1 MKTSTHLVNGA
12 SVPAADHVHSVARS
26 HRALDFLALTKPRLN
41 LLVLITTL
49 AGLYLASPDGVA
61 VALAV
66 HTLIGTALV
75 AGGAAALNQVW
86 ERETDRRMRRTSGR
100 PVPRGRVRVAEG
112 SWFGVALSVV
122 GITELAIW
130 ATPAAAIVAAATLI
144 SYVLVYTPLK
154 TRTSLATLV
163 GAVPG
168 ALPPVI
174 GWAAATGEITLPA
187 IVLFG
192 IVFFWQMPH
201 FLAIAW
207 MYKDDY
213 ASAGIPLLPVVEP
226 DGQRT
231 GRQALLYT
239 AALWPVS
246 LLPAGV
252 GLAGTSY
259 SAVATCLGIVFF
271 WLSAVF
277 ARHRSVENARQLFLF
292 SITYLPLLL
301 GALVVDRF
309 WIGSTPRALSI
320 SDLPLLNATLNGV
333 AAILLVLGYAF
344 IKRGHQR
351 NHQRCMLAALGTSAL
366 FLVSYVTY
374 HFNAGSKPFPG
385 QGPIRL
391 VYFAI
396 LVTHVVLAAAIVP
409 LALVTATRGLRSQFD
424 RHVRIARWTFPIWLY
439 VSVTGVVIYV
449 MLYELY

>member
-1 MKTSTHLVNGA
+1 VKTSTHLVNGA
-12 SVPAADHVHSVARS
+12 SVPVSQRTRIIARS
-26 HRALDFLALTKPRLN
+26 NRALDFLALTKPRLN

-49 AGLYLASPDGVA
+49 AGLYLASPGGVA
-61 VALAV
+61 VALAL
-66 HTLIGTALV
+66 HTLVGTALV

-112 SWFGVALSVV
+112 SWFGVALAVV

-154 TRTSLATLV
+154 TRTSLSTLV

-259 SAVATCLGIVFF
+259 SVVATTLGIVFF

-277 ARHRSVENARQLFLF
+277 ARHRSAENARQLFLF

-309 WIGSTPRALSI
+309 WI
-320 SDLPLLNATLNGV
+320 
-333 AAILLVLGYAF
+333 
-344 IKRGHQR
+344 
-351 NHQRCMLAALGTSAL
+351 
-366 FLVSYVTY
+366 
-374 HFNAGSKPFPG
+374 
-385 QGPIRL
+385 
-391 VYFAI
+391 
-396 LVTHVVLAAAIVP
+396 
-409 LALVTATRGLRSQFD
+409 
-424 RHVRIARWTFPIWLY
+424 
-439 VSVTGVVIYV
+439 
-449 MLYELY
+449 